1 MKNPTP
7 RYIASVSAFFT
18 AIFVLAFHLV
28 LVLLKLVTGSWYV
41 LLLPPIVVYLV
52 AYYVFLYY
60 LKHYIYRK
68 IKLIYKTIHHTK
80 TDPSQK
86 HDVIDSGEN
95 VIEKVESEVAN
106 WIVKKEEDEKEYKR
120 WTEYRRKY
128 IGNVSHELK
137 TPIFNIQ
144 GFLHSLIDG
153 ALYDENVNLSFLK
166 KAAKNADRLQ
176 TIVEDLTL
184 ISDYESDSL
193 ILDMQPFGIK
203 NLVQEVYEELER
215 KAQKRNIKLKFKPGA
230 DDGFTVIADYESI
243 RQVLINIIHNS
254 IKYGREG
261 GQTMVRF
268 YRMGTNILIE
278 VADTGIGIPEQSLP
292 RIFDR
297 FYRVDKGRSRKHG
310 GSGLGLSIVKHII
323 EAHGQTINVRS
334 KEGIGTTIGFTLK
347 KIGA

>member
-18 AIFVLAFHLV
+18 AVFVLVFHLV

-41 LLLPPIVVYLV
+41 LLLPPVVVYVV
-52 AYYVFLYY
+52 AYFVFLYY
-60 LKHYIYRK
+60 LKRYIYRK

-80 TDPSQK
+80 TDPLHKQEA
-86 HDVIDSGEN
+86 IDSGEN
-95 VIEKVESEVAN
+95 VIEKVETEVAN
-106 WIVKKEEDEKEYKR
+106 WIVKKEKEEEEYKR

-128 IGNVSHELK
+128 IGDVSHELK

-153 ALYDENVNLSFLK
+153 ALYDEKVNTSFLK

-193 ILDMQPFGIK
+193 VLDKQPFDIK
-203 NLVQEVYEELER
+203 NLVLEVFEELER
-215 KAQKRNIKLKFKPGA
+215 KAQKRQITLRFKPDA
-230 DDGFTVIADYESI
+230 DTGFTVLADYESI
-243 RQVLINIIHNS
+243 RQVLINIVHNS
-254 IKYGREG
+254 IKYGRENG
-261 GQTMVRF
+261 ETTVSF
-268 YRMGTNILIE
+268 YQMGTNVLVE
-278 VADTGIGIPEQSLP
+278 VADTGIGIPQQSIT

-334 KEGIGTTIGFTLK
+334 REGVGTTIGFTLEMVR
-347 KIGA
+347 